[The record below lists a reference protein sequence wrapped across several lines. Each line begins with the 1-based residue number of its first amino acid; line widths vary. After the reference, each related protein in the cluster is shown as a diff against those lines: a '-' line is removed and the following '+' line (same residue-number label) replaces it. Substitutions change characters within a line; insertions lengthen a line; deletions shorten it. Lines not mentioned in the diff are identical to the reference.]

1 MKNKFNEFQSLS
13 EIELMIVSGGE
24 NGPSVGGAVGFVVGV
39 ACCFVCKFGKE
50 LGALMAMK

>member
-13 EIELMIVSGGE
+13 EIELMTVSGGE
-24 NGPSVGGAVGFVVGV
+24 GGPSVGGAIGFVVGI

-50 LGALMAMK
+50 LATIAATR